1 MPTFAVRT
9 APRAVLSL
17 PMSCALLGITC
28 AIPAAAQEAPAAS
41 ATESAPLQEVVV
53 TGIRRGIQD
62 AIEVKKD
69 SGNIVEAVS
78 AEDIGKLPDTSIA
91 ESIARLPGVTSQR
104 AQGRASAISVRGT
117 DPAFTNGLM
126 NGREQVST
134 GDNRSIEFD
143 QYPSELLSAVVVY
156 KTPDASLIGQG
167 LAGTIDL
174 QTTRPIEYGKRALVF
189 NVRGERNSNTGLGAN
204 SKDDG
209 YRFSASY
216 IDQFADNTFG
226 VTLGFARL
234 NSPLATQGEG
244 AYEPWHSNTNAD
256 GTLEHASVPAGV
268 FVTDGM
274 KVRTDMGQDTRT
286 GALATLE
293 WKPNASFKS
302 TLDAYYTKFDETD
315 DARSLEF
322 NLGNYPATTVYS
334 DLVIRNN
341 TLIGAT
347 VANVRPLVRNFQF
360 ITNDK
365 IKALGWNNKW
375 SGDQWSL
382 NGDLSWSKATRD
394 QFQPETNAQW
404 GRCANGGDPACTDTG
419 QFMLNGG
426 SSASLASFTKNYAD
440 PTQVA
445 FGPTIYGAGY
455 VKKPHVEDELKS
467 ARLDVGHSGAGW
479 FDAFDAGVNYSHRTK
494 NHTSP
499 ENNLNTLANG
509 AVAIGSQFLYPPT
522 NLEYA
527 GANSVLAWN
536 VPGVLGA
543 YYQPITFHSPTDK
556 GYSYLV
562 GKWWTV
568 TEKVLTG
575 SLRGNLNHDLSSS
588 VALKGNVGVQVI
600 KTDQSSDA
608 FTIDETRGGAVSPF
622 TQGKKYTDV
631 LPQINLAFMLPQ
643 QQDVR
648 IGLAREMAR
657 PRMDQLKAS
666 IDEGVGQGTGIP
678 GGSAGNPFLDP
689 WRANAF
695 DVSYEK
701 YFGNKAYFSA
711 AAFLK
716 DLKSYIFDT
725 TNQNY
730 NFSQLIANLPPGYL
744 NAGVIA
750 LSTGPLSQPLNGQ
763 GGKLK
768 GVEFAV
774 SLPGEMFADALRGF
788 GTALSLSQTSS
799 NITIHDPP
807 SGSNSVVSTTGLGD
821 IPLPGLSKTVW
832 NATVYYE
839 NAGFATRIA
848 TRARSKYIGEIT
860 NFANDRSFRYVKG
873 DQITDFQMS
882 YEWDSGR
889 LHGVMLLFQVNNLTN
904 SPYVAYTST
913 ESRLID
919 YQTYGRQILFGVNY
933 RIE

>member
-1 MPTFAVRT
+1 MPTVTVRT
-9 APRAVLSL
+9 ALRAVLSL
-17 PMSCALLGITC
+17 PMSWAPLVITF
-28 AIPAAAQEAPAAS
+28 AMPVAAQDAPAAS
-41 ATESAPLQEVVV
+41 EPVQEVVV
-53 TGIRRGIQD
+53 TGIRRGIED
-62 AIEVKKD
+62 AIKLKEN
-69 SGNIVEAVS
+69 SGSIVEVVS

-91 ESIARLPGVTSQR
+91 ESISRLPGLTSQR
-104 AQGRASAISVRGT
+104 ANGRASAISLRGT
-117 DPAFTNGLM
+117 DPAFTNGLL

-143 QYPSELLSAVVVY
+143 QYPSELLSSVVVY
-156 KTPDASLIGQG
+156 KTPDAQLIGQG

-174 QTTRPIEYGKRALVF
+174 QTTRPLKYGKRALAF

-204 SKDDG
+204 SSDKG

-216 IDQFADNTFG
+216 IDQFADDTFG
-226 VTLGFARL
+226 VTLGIARL
-234 NSPLATQGEG
+234 NSPLATEGEG
-244 AYEPWHSNTNAD
+244 AYEPWHSNTNSD
-256 GTLEHASVPAGV
+256 GSLEHATVPAGV

-274 KVRTDMGQDTRT
+274 KIRTDMGENTRT
-286 GALATLE
+286 GALVTLE
-293 WKPNASFKS
+293 WRPNASFAS
-302 TLDAYYTKFDETD
+302 TFDAYYTKSDETD
-315 DARSLEF
+315 DARSLEW
-322 NLGNYPATTVYS
+322 NLGNYPATTDYS

-341 TLIGAT
+341 TLVGAS

-365 IKALGWNNKW
+365 ITALGWNNKW
-375 SGDQWSL
+375 TGGAWSL
-382 NGDLSWSKATRD
+382 AGDLSYSKAKRD

-404 GRCANGGDPACTDTG
+404 GTCPGGGDPACLDTG
-419 QFMLNGG
+419 AFIFNGG
-426 SSASLASFTKNYAD
+426 GGPSYASFAKDYTD
-440 PTQVA
+440 PTKVA

-467 ARLDVGHSGAGW
+467 ARIDVTHQGLGW
-479 FDAFDAGVNYSHRTK
+479 FDQLAAGVNYSDRSK
-494 NHTSP
+494 DHTSP

-509 AVAIGSQFLYPPT
+509 AVFIGSQFLYPPT
-522 NLEYA
+522 NLDYA
-527 GANSVLAWN
+527 AANNVLAWN
-536 VPGVLGA
+536 VPGVLAA
-543 YYQPITFHSPTDK
+543 YYQPITYHVPTDK

-568 TEKVLTG
+568 TEKVTTG
-575 SLRGNLNHDLSSS
+575 SLRSTLNHELSSD
-588 VALKGNVGVQVI
+588 VTLKGNVGVQVI
-600 KTDQSSDA
+600 YTKQSSDA
-608 FTIDETRGGAVSPF
+608 FFLDQTHGGAVTPF
-622 TQGKKYTDV
+622 TAGKKYTDV
-631 LPQINLAFMLPQ
+631 LPQINLAFVLPEQ
-643 QQDVR
+643 QTVR
-648 IGLAREMAR
+648 VGLAREMAR

-666 IDEGVGQGTGIP
+666 TDDGVSTITGIP

-689 WRANAF
+689 WRANAV
-695 DVSYEK
+695 DLSYEK

-711 AAFLK
+711 AVFLK

-725 TNQNY
+725 TDQNHD
-730 NFSQLIANLPPGYL
+730 FTTLINNLPPGYFGS
-744 NAGVIA
+744 GV
-750 LSTGPLSQPLNGQ
+750 TPVPVGPLSQPLNGQ

-768 GVEFAV
+768 GVELAV

-788 GTALSLSQTSS
+788 GTSLSVSQTDS
-799 NITIHDPP
+799 NITIFDPP
-807 SGSNSVVSTTGLGD
+807 SGSNSVVSTTGLGN

-848 TRARSKYIGEIT
+848 TRARSKYIGEVV

-882 YEWDSGR
+882 YEWDAGR
-889 LHGVMLLFQVNNLTN
+889 MRGVMLLFQVNNLTN
-904 SPYVAYTST
+904 APYVAYVSS